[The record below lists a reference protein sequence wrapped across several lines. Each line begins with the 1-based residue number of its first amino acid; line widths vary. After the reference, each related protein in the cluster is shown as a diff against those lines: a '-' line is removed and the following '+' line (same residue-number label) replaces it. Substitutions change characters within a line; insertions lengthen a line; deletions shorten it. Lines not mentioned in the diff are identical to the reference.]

1 LEIKGEVDI
10 YKRESTE
17 KWMKEIMKLLEGE
30 WYGFCYRFYFKEL
43 VSNFLFVYYTSNRNI
58 RLVSRKDCENTTMTY
73 EIIVPYA
80 TETTTQMYKYYW
92 WDK

>member
-1 LEIKGEVDI
+1 
-10 YKRESTE
+10 
-17 KWMKEIMKLLEGE
+17 
-30 WYGFCYRFYFKEL
+30 L

-80 TETTTQMYKYYW
+80 TETTTVMYKYYW
-92 WDK
+92 WSK